1 MKDNVFSLEKGLK
14 EKIRLYFDKDLDQTR
29 VLLDEQK
36 RKFAEYQTA
45 VNSKMKATVTESVNY
60 IEQEMKKRI
69 EKFQDVHNAE
79 DMLDGV
85 AKGAAGV
92 RTGGGDLSLQDKYS
106 HLLKKGKTDVAQD
119 PYGITNDRAQQ
130 EAIFAEMER
139 LKEGEREARE
149 EVVALQGFIRQART
163 LQRLREAVKNQ
174 QKEYEIDNL
183 KQQLSSNAVLWEQ
196 LAEAEKREK
205 ILKQELMVV

>member
-1 MKDNVFSLEKGLK
+1 
-14 EKIRLYFDKDLDQTR
+14 
-29 VLLDEQK
+29 
-36 RKFAEYQTA
+36 
-45 VNSKMKATVTESVNY
+45 MKATVTESVNY

-183 KQQLSSNAVLWEQ
+183 K
-196 LAEAEKREK
+196 
-205 ILKQELMVV
+205 